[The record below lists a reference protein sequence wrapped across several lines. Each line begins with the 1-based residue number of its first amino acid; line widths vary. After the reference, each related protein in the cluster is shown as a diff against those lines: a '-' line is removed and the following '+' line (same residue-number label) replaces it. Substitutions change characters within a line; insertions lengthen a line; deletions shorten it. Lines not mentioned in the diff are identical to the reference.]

1 MIRLVRSEWLKLRTT
16 SVPWLLLGLSSLFTG
31 LGILLSFLSGSS
43 PGGKKAHGGATWFTP
58 HTVEQLRN
66 LAGAGL
72 NFGDLFIMLLGVL
85 CITTE
90 FRHKTVTSAFLVT
103 PRRGR
108 FVAAKLIIAAILGV
122 VLAVILLIITVVAG
136 SIVLSARH
144 GSPSDLIHQLPA
156 VVPGMIGVFVLY
168 ALLGVGVGSWLTN
181 QVAALIATLGWFLIG
196 ETLIGALLN
205 ALQSGLSKWLPGA
218 SAQALANHTGRNL
231 NSILLPWWGGG
242 LMLLAYGL
250 VFAAI
255 GSFVMTQRD
264 IT

>member
-16 SVPWLLLGLSSLFTG
+16 SVPWLLAGLACLFTG
-31 LGILLSFLSGSS
+31 LGVLLSFLSSS
-43 PGGKKAHGGATWFTP
+43 TPGGRKAHGGAAWFTP
-58 HTVEQLRN
+58 HTVDQLRN
-66 LAGAGL
+66 LVGAGL
-72 NFGDLFIMLLGVL
+72 TFGDLFIMLLGVL

-90 FRHKTVTSAFLVT
+90 FRHKTVTSAFLIT

-122 VLAVILLIITVVAG
+122 ILAVILLIITTVAG

-144 GSPSDLIHQLPA
+144 GSPSDLVHQLPA
-156 VVPGMIGVFVLY
+156 VAPGMIGVFVLY

-205 ALQSGLSKWLPGA
+205 AVHSGLSRWLPGD
-218 SAQALANHTGRNL
+218 SAQALASHTGRQL
-231 NSILLPWWGGG
+231 GSALLPWWGGG
-242 LMLLAYGL
+242 LMLLGYGL
-250 VFAAI
+250 AFALVGTI
-255 GSFVMTQRD
+255 VMTRRD